1 MKYKTK
7 SICGTLLIAIVI
19 CSSFFYFTDTK
30 LEGELVWQL
39 IQTSR
44 GFNIYQRIYNN
55 RVAIIEEEISKNFSF
70 EDCSI
75 NSKWVKDANLSNIQ
89 KSFSF
94 SNEKCSDIVNLH
106 HDTFPIM
113 ENGKDWFLS
122 HYTDEYPLTADKTRK
137 NNYSIT
143 FENNGFHVVSDS
155 LDDHWIYIVSKKKMP
170 KKYAVEFDYFSKT
183 AICEQL
189 QFDIFASSLADR
201 FRVIS
206 EYGELVF
213 FDAVQKGYFLKRFY
227 EKECPMPIGLT
238 NHIRLEV
245 NEEHIVYYVNHKK
258 ELCVTIKDYPIKQAH
273 MIILFWNRIDKK
285 PIDITI
291 SNFAIYTEKGGH

>member
-1 MKYKTK
+1 
-7 SICGTLLIAIVI
+7 
-19 CSSFFYFTDTK
+19 
-30 LEGELVWQL
+30 
-39 IQTSR
+39 
-44 GFNIYQRIYNN
+44 
-55 RVAIIEEEISKNFSF
+55 
-70 EDCSI
+70 
-75 NSKWVKDANLSNIQ
+75 
-89 KSFSF
+89 
-94 SNEKCSDIVNLH
+94 
-106 HDTFPIM
+106 M

-170 KKYAVEFDYFSKT
+170 KKYAVEFDYFRKT

-245 NEEHIVYYVNHKK
+245 NEEHIMYYVNHKK

-273 MIILFWNRIDKK
+273 MIILFWNRTDKK

-291 SNFAIYTEKGGH
+291 SNFAIYTEKDGY